1 MVLSSFPS
9 VNTKEEKERG
19 QIMPIIRVEMWK
31 GATKETK
38 AKLAKA
44 ITEDV
49 ATIAKKQAKNIVVV
63 FHDYER
69 EDWSIGGE
77 LSSDIDWSKR

>member
-1 MVLSSFPS
+1 
-9 VNTKEEKERG
+9 
-19 QIMPIIRVEMWK
+19 MPIVRVEMWK

-44 ITEDV
+44 ITDDV
-49 ATIAKKQAKNIVVV
+49 AAIAKKNPQNVIVV
-63 FHDYER
+63 FEDYEK
-69 EDWSIGGE
+69 ENWAIGGE

>member
-1 MVLSSFPS
+1 
-9 VNTKEEKERG
+9 
-19 QIMPIIRVEMWK
+19 MPIIRVEMWK

-63 FHDYER
+63 FQDYER
-69 EDWSIGGE
+69 EDWAIGGE

>member
-1 MVLSSFPS
+1 
-9 VNTKEEKERG
+9 
-19 QIMPIIRVEMWK
+19 MPIVRVEMWK

-44 ITEDV
+44 ITDDV
-49 ATIAKKQAKNIVVV
+49 ATIAKKNPQNVIVV
-63 FHDYER
+63 FEDYEK
-69 EDWSIGGE
+69 ENWAIGGE